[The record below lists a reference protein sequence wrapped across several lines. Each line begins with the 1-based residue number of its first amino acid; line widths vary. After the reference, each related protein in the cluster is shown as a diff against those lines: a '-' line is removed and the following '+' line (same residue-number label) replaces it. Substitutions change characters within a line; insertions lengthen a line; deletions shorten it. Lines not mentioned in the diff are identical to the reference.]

1 MQDTSWIDREAYPF
15 QSNYFESPDG
25 RIHFLD
31 EGEGEAVVMLH
42 GSLTWSFLY
51 RDFIKTL
58 APGYRCIVP
67 DHLGF
72 GLSDKPAQAA
82 YRPADH
88 ALRLQQLIEHLQLDN
103 FSLVVHDFGGP
114 IGLSYALEHPQA
126 IRSMIILNTWMWP
139 LRGEGVAHIAGLMSR
154 GKPGK
159 FIFQNLNFELQVLFP
174 QVWGKRSKLGKELHQ
189 QYLKPFPDAE
199 SRLAI
204 TAFARELL
212 GSSDWYEKLW
222 QQRDR
227 IKEIPALLLWGMK
240 DPIFKQKHLARWQ
253 SLFSDTKTVTFPTA
267 GHFLQEEGGAFLL
280 NSLKEFLSEQFS
292 GNK

>member
-1 MQDTSWIDREAYPF
+1 MQDVSWIDREAYPF

-25 RIHFLD
+25 RMHFLD

-51 RDFIKTL
+51 RDFIKAL

-72 GLSDKPAQAA
+72 GLSDKPLQAA

-88 ALRLQQLIEHLQLDN
+88 ALRLRQLIEHLQLEN
-103 FSLVVHDFGGP
+103 FSLIVHDFGGP
-114 IGLSYALEHPQA
+114 IGLSCALERPEA
-126 IRSMIILNTWMWP
+126 IRSLVVLNTWLWS
-139 LRGEGVAHIAGLMSR
+139 LRGESVAHIAGLMSR

-159 FIFQNLNFELQVLFP
+159 FIFQNLNFELQVLFR
-174 QVWGKRSKLGKELHQ
+174 QVWGKRSNLSKDLHQ
-189 QYLKPFPDAE
+189 QYLKPFPDAA

-212 GSSDWYEKLW
+212 GSSDWYKSLW
-222 QQRDR
+222 QERDR
-227 IKEIPALLLWGMK
+227 IRDIPALLLWGMK

-253 SLFSDTKTVTFPTA
+253 SLFSNSKTVTFPAA
-267 GHFLQEEGGAFLL
+267 GHFLQEEGEAFLL
-280 NSLKEFLSEQFS
+280 NSLQEFLSEQFS
-292 GNK
+292 GYK